1 MKKIMLIPALS
12 LAAFMVACNSSETSN
27 TSTDSSGMNNSNDTA
42 TVVRNDSS
50 TAMNTDTGMNNMNNN
65 NNADFLTEAAGGGM
79 MEVQLGQLAKTHAAS
94 KAVKDFGAMMVR
106 DHSNANAQL
115 KSVAAKKNVTLP
127 TTLPDKLQ
135 KHVTDLT
142 AKNGDEFDKDYISM
156 MVDDHQ
162 DDIKLFE
169 KCAKNDKEDAD
180 VKAFAAKT
188 LPTLYKHLDA
198 AKAIKDKQK

>member
-12 LAAFMVACNSSETSN
+12 LVAFMVACNSSETSN
-27 TSTDSSGMNNSNDTA
+27 TSTDSSGINNTNDTA
-42 TVVRNDSS
+42 ALVRTDTS
-50 TAMNTDTGMNNMNNN
+50 TAMNTDNDN

-127 TTLPDKLQ
+127 TALPDKLQ
-135 KHVTDLT
+135 KHVNDLT
-142 AKNGDEFDKDYISM
+142 AKNGEEFDKDYISM

>member
-12 LAAFMVACNSSETSN
+12 LVAFMVACNSSETSN
-27 TSTDSSGMNNSNDTA
+27 TSTDSSGINNTDDTA
-42 TVVRNDSS
+42 TVIRNDST
-50 TAMNTDTGMNNMNNN
+50 TAVNTGTDN

-127 TTLPDKLQ
+127 TALPDKLQ
-135 KHVTDLT
+135 KHVNDLT
-142 AKNGDEFDKDYISM
+142 AKNGEEFDKDYISM

>member
-1 MKKIMLIPALS
+1 MKKIVLIPALS

-50 TAMNTDTGMNNMNNN
+50 TAMNTDTGMNMNNN

-127 TTLPDKLQ
+127 AALPDKLQ

-142 AKNGDEFDKDYISM
+142 AKNGEEFDKDYISM